1 MTTSRGLALITGAT
15 AGLGAEFARQ
25 LAAKGYDLVLVA
37 RDLARLEQTASTL
50 QAQHG
55 VRVEVLSADL
65 LTAAG
70 LKAVEQ
76 RVSSV
81 TDPVTL
87 LVNNA
92 GYGLRGSFEQN
103 TIDQEARLLDIL
115 VTVPMRLTHAA
126 LSQMLPKK
134 AGTILNVASVAG
146 FSPHQTYGASKAWL
160 VSFTRW
166 AHVYYERRGVRVS
179 AVAPGFVHTE
189 FHARMDAPT
198 DRVPKFLW
206 LDAPFVVRVALRD
219 LERGKAISVPSAR
232 YKVLAWLTRALPA
245 QLVAWGAN
253 RPW

>member
-1 MTTSRGLALITGAT
+1 MTDSAGLALITGAT

-25 LAAKGYDLVLVA
+25 LAAKHYDLVLVA
-37 RDLARLEQTASTL
+37 RDVKRLEETASVLRT
-50 QAQHG
+50 AHG
-55 VRVEVLSADL
+55 VSVEVLSADL
-65 LTAAG
+65 LSAKG
-70 LKAVEQ
+70 LAAVEE
-76 RVSSV
+76 RVSS
-81 TDPVTL
+81 TTSPITY

-103 TIDQEARLLDIL
+103 TVEEEADLLEIL

-134 AGTILNVASVAG
+134 SGTILNVASVAG

-166 AHVYYERRGVRVS
+166 AHVYYARKGVRFS

-198 DRVPKFLW
+198 DRVPKIMW
-206 LDAPFVVRVALRD
+206 LNAPFVVKVALRD
-219 LERGKAISVPSAR
+219 LERGKAVSVPSVR
-232 YKVLAWLTRALPA
+232 YKVLAWLSRALPA

-253 RPW
+253 RDW